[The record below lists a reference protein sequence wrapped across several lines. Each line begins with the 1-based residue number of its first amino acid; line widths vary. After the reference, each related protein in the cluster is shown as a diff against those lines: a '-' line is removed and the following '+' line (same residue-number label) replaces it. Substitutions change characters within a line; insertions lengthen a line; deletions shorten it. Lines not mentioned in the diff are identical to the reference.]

1 MRDMKILMKWAF
13 FLVLICLVFSSCK
26 DDFDVNKLQDS
37 PRLVLYSFPTVGD
50 TTFIAVSK
58 SMPITSFKGDKDVQS
73 RQKVDARVVY
83 KVNGVEQLV
92 KRIESKQEA
101 QLFTQSRNDSCL
113 SWLVGQYYAVG
124 KQRAG
129 DKIDIQV
136 SSEGLAS
143 VSASTY
149 IPNSVGLQL
158 GDVRLNQNGS
168 DGESNVDKLEATF
181 HDEAS
186 TQDYYSV
193 GVFVRQKC
201 GVAVGKVIGED
212 MPLYARDYYDYL
224 AYEDRYRNEGIDWNL
239 DSLTWELSDL
249 SLITEGE
256 PLLNKRS
263 KLDDDFGF
271 DYYTYFNNQYIFN
284 DRMINGQ
291 NYTLHLETTES
302 YSSSGYVYGSDGYYY
317 NNLNWNGMFGRT
329 YIVQLCKMT
338 PEYYRFLKSINDAQ
352 SNSWADAG
360 LMQVTPTY
368 SNVKGGFGVV
378 GGYNASTS
386 SKHVVLPSSDGKYY
400 EE

>member
-1 MRDMKILMKWAF
+1 MRDMKILLKWAVC
-13 FLVLICLVFSSCK
+13 LVLIYLAFASCK

-50 TTFIAVSK
+50 TTVIAVSK
-58 SMPITSFKGDKDVQS
+58 SMPIASFKGDKDVQS
-73 RQKVDARVVY
+73 RQKVDAQVIY
-83 KVNGVEQLV
+83 KINGVEQLV
-92 KRIESKQEA
+92 KRIENTQEA

-124 KQRAG
+124 KQQAG

-158 GDVRLNQNGS
+158 GDIRIGQKAS

-193 GVFVRQKC
+193 GVFVKQKR
-201 GVAVGKVIGED
+201 GTAVGRMVGQD
-212 MPLYARDYYDYL
+212 MTLYARDYYDYL
-224 AYEDRYRNEGIDWNL
+224 EYENRYKPESINWDF
-239 DSLTWELSDL
+239 DSLAWELSDL
-249 SLITEGE
+249 SLVTEGE
-256 PLLNKRS
+256 PLLSKKS

-271 DYYTYFNNQYIFN
+271 DDYTYFNNQYIFN
-284 DRMINGQ
+284 DRMISGQ
-291 NYTLHLETTES
+291 NYTLHLEAIGS
-302 YSSSGYVYGSDGYYY
+302 YSYSEGYYY
-317 NNLNWNGMFGRT
+317 DDLNWNGMFGRI

-352 SNSWADAG
+352 SNSWAEAG
-360 LMQVTPTY
+360 LMQITPTY

-378 GGYNASTS
+378 GGYNANTS
-386 SKHVVLPSSDGKYY
+386 SKYVIQPSSDGKYY
-400 EE
+400 EK